1 LQVRIKGGHLIAGAV
16 MASVLVMP
24 AATAAPAAEPQAH
37 GASKTVALFDPHR
50 VTNSTDL
57 FDPHNATNGEDL
69 FDPHNVDA

>member
-1 LQVRIKGGHLIAGAV
+1 MRIKGSHLIAGAA

-24 AATAAPAAEPQAH
+24 AATAVPAAKLQAD

-50 VTNSTDL
+50 VANSTDL

-69 FDPHNVDA
+69 FDPHSVDA